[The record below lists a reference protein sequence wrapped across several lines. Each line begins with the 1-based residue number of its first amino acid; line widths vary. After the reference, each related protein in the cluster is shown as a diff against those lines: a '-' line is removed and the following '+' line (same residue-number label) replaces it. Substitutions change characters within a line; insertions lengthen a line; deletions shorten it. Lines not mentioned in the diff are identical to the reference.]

1 MRAFAS
7 AVEQIAAGTT
17 DRRGTVAKLSG
28 SWIHK
33 AVRLAIYL
41 RDGFTCVYC
50 LRDLHDTNP
59 FDVTLDHLIPRS
71 LGGTHETTNL
81 VTACRSCNSSRQAK
95 DWQIWATKKAQARI
109 RKQRS
114 RKLPLALASALIEG
128 TAGDRN
134 VEDRRA

>member
-1 MRAFAS
+1 
-7 AVEQIAAGTT
+7 
-17 DRRGTVAKLSG
+17 VAKLSG

-33 AVRLAIYL
+33 TIRLAIYL

-50 LRDLHDTNP
+50 RRDLHDADP

-95 DWQIWATKKAQARI
+95 DWHVWATKKAQARI
-109 RKQRS
+109 KKQRG

-128 TAGDRN
+128 TAGDRK
-134 VEDRRA
+134 VEARRA

>member
-1 MRAFAS
+1 M
-7 AVEQIAAGTT
+7 
-17 DRRGTVAKLSG
+17 AKLSG

-50 LRDLHDTNP
+50 LRDLHDANP
-59 FDVTLDHLIPRS
+59 FDVTLDHLMPRS

-95 DWQIWATKKAQARI
+95 DWQVGRRRKRKAELKSSDAARYPSHW
-109 RKQRS
+109 Q
-114 RKLPLALASALIEG
+114 G
-128 TAGDRN
+128 H
-134 VEDRRA
+134 

>member
-1 MRAFAS
+1 M
-7 AVEQIAAGTT
+7 
-17 DRRGTVAKLSG
+17 AKLSG
-28 SWIHK
+28 GWNHK

-50 LRDLHDTNP
+50 LRDLHDTDP

-95 DWQIWATKKAQARI
+95 DWQVWATKKAQARI
-109 RKQRS
+109 KKQQG

-134 VEDRRA
+134 VEAGRP